1 MALYLTGETS
11 PHNSTLTY
19 NIDDNHDNHDSNSY
33 NIKNHND
40 DNDNKFF
47 FSPERARK
55 RIAQSD
61 GFLARSLFS
70 YLCLRATVTLS

>member
-19 NIDDNHDNHDSNSY
+19 NIDDNHDNHDNHDSNSY

-40 DNDNKFF
+40 DNDNNFF
-47 FSPERARK
+47 FP
-55 RIAQSD
+55 
-61 GFLARSLFS
+61 
-70 YLCLRATVTLS
+70 